1 MDSSK
6 KVINFQAA
14 QSRMKEHTINELL
27 KVFRDAG
34 LEYYVKK
41 NKEGVVKVHFL
52 VKRETNEA

>member
-1 MDSSK
+1 
-6 KVINFQAA
+6 
-14 QSRMKEHTINELL
+14 MKEHTFNELT